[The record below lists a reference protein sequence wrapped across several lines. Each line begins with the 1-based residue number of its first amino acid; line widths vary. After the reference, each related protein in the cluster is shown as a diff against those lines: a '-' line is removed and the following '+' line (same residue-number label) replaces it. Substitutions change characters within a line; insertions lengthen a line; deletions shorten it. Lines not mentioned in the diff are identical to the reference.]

1 MRFVDISGYGHS
13 GKGVI
18 TDLLRE
24 FNGYN
29 VPHPNFEFNLLR
41 IQGGLIDLRFSLVD
55 NWSPIRANASII
67 RFKNLIKRIGPKAK
81 LSKPVSLFYSN
92 GMNYDEYFNGKFSA
106 ISNDYINSL
115 ISYTYQG
122 DWPYNIL
129 DENPLRQFYH
139 RIIKNTLSLNNDRCN
154 INVTA
159 INKESFESKT
169 QSYLNALF
177 DTIKKS
183 NDIVFVMHN
192 ALEPFCPEKSL
203 NLFENVKSIIVQRD
217 PRDIYASLYVN
228 SEGHS
233 VSNETDEHWKLKR
246 SFLGADDIDIFCKR
260 QLIQFQQSSR
270 ESNSNILRIRYED
283 IILNYDHTLS
293 IIYNFLGEEPSVH
306 INKKLFFKP
315 ELSKKNIG
323 LWMKIEDQ
331 AKIKLIENKLFKYC
345 YNG

>member
-55 NWSPIRANASII
+55 NWSPIRANASVI

-122 DWPYNIL
+122 DWPYNII
-129 DENPLRQFYH
+129 DENPFRQFYQ
-139 RIIKNTLSLNNDRCN
+139 RIIKNTLSLNNDKCN

-159 INKESFESKT
+159 INRKEFKLKT
-169 QSYLNALF
+169 QSYLNSLF
-177 DTIKKS
+177 DTIRMS
-183 NDIVFVMHN
+183 NDDVFVMHN

-203 NLFENVKSIIVQRD
+203 DLFENVKSIIVQRD
-217 PRDIYASLYVN
+217 PRDIYASLFVN

-233 VSNETDEHWKLKR
+233 VSNETNEHWKLKI
-246 SFLGADDIDIFCKR
+246 SFLGADDIDNFCKR
-260 QLIQFQQSSR
+260 QLIQFQQGSG
-270 ESNSNILRIRYED
+270 ETNSNILRIRYED
-283 IILNYDHTLS
+283 IILKYDQTLNQ
-293 IIYNFLGEEPSVH
+293 IYNFLGEDPSIH
-306 INKKLFFKP
+306 INKKMFFKP

-323 LWMKIEDQ
+323 LWRLIKEKQNVKKIEDE
-331 AKIKLIENKLFKYC
+331 LYEFC
-345 YNG
+345 YNF